1 MFVWIQPD
9 GRIRFLYDDAW
20 RGLLALGRPRIRRA
34 SHVEP
39 TPDGHW
45 TADLG
50 PMGGPVLGLFETR
63 AAALDA
69 ERAWLVHHF
78 NAAHPNGG
86 VRPCDP
92 SRPYRPPPRLT
103 TEPRPARL

>member
-9 GRIRFLYDDAW
+9 GTVRFLYDDAW
-20 RGLLALGRPRIRRA
+20 RDLLGLGVPTIRRA

-45 TADLG
+45 RADLG
-50 PMGGPVLGLFETR
+50 PMGGPVLGLFGTR

-92 SRPYRPPPRLT
+92 SCPYRPPPRLT